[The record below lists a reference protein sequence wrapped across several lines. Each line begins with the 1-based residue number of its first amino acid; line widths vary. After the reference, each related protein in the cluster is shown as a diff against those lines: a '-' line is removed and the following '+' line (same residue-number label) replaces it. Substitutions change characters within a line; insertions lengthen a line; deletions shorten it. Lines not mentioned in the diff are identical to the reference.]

1 MLAIVNGGPSDLWV
15 QKHSPGVCDSIIIG
29 VKIHG
34 NGVCL
39 SLQSRRLLMA
49 WEVHFFL
56 LILCF
61 TSTQLSDGFFLISY
75 WRKAQVDLS
84 KHIPLRSHIYHIVTG
99 VKQTVLEAMAI

>member
-1 MLAIVNGGPSDLWV
+1 MATEFACHCKTGACRW
-15 QKHSPGVCDSIIIG
+15 
-29 VKIHG
+29 HG
-34 NGVCL
+34 
-39 SLQSRRLLMA
+39 RYI
-49 WEVHFFL
+49 FFL